1 MLDAYPLNPILP
13 AQDARRAEAFYR
25 DVLGLREL
33 TPPGADPMLF
43 GAGENTK
50 IALTELPDRVPP
62 SYPVIAFMVSDIE
75 ELVNGLTAFCRA
87 GSLKLPRPR
96 RRRRGS
102 HHRLRSSAIGTVAR
116 QRGKHPR
123 TERDHRPAVA
133 GTDRGGLTQARPSAA
148 GFW

>member
-75 ELVNGLTAFCRA
+75 ELVNGLTA
-87 GSLKLPRPR
+87 
-96 RRRRGS
+96 RGVDFAEPGAS
-102 HHRLRSSAIGTVAR
+102 SFRGREGAVEGVITDYGPVRSAWLRDSEGNILALNEIIA
-116 QRGKHPR
+116 P
-123 TERDHRPAVA
+123 
-133 GTDRGGLTQARPSAA
+133 L
-148 GFW
+148 